1 MVHVAWA
8 GSPFSLSYAVSS
20 LFSGPLSDRF
30 GRKQAMFTGLLMLTI
45 STFAVPIFNN
55 SSWVIALR
63 TIQGFAAAE

>member
-1 MVHVAWA
+1 
-8 GSPFSLSYAVSS
+8 
-20 LFSGPLSDRF
+20 
-30 GRKQAMFTGLLMLTI
+30 MLTI